1 MIGVAQPAPRYSGHS
16 MVIAPD
22 GDVVAEAAEG
32 GDAVLDTVLDRRAVA
47 DVRCTNPSLSNRRL

>member
-1 MIGVAQPAPRYSGHS
+1 

-32 GDAVLDTVLDRRAVA
+32 GEAVLDAVLDRQAVA
-47 DVRCTNPSLSNRRL
+47 DVRRTNPSLSNRRL